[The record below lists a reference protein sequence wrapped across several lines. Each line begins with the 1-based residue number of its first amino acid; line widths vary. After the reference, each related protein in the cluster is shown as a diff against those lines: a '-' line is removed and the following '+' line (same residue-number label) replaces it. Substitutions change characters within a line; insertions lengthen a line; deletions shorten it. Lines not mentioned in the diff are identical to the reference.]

1 MMKIKTGNNNN
12 KIRIR
17 HFKRKK
23 GNKKTAK
30 DNKKKTEK
38 KKMKMKKNKKKK
50 EKKERKKERRGSLI
64 VGSSSQQSM
73 TSAQECKNATFS
85 ENTYQTPDKH
95 LLNVYQASIAYLA
108 IMLSILSRYFI

>member
-1 MMKIKTGNNNN
+1 MKIKTGNNNN

-38 KKMKMKKNKKKK
+38 KKMKKKK